1 MGLFSFKDKAGP
13 GVSKNEPKA
22 PAYVRFFKVYFGH
35 FSRMVWLNIVYLF
48 ACFPIFTIGPATA
61 GMTYVMRNYSQG
73 KHVETIHDFIKKC
86 REHFKQGLA
95 VFVIDAIAAVL
106 LYFSISFWWHSNG
119 SSTLQAIALV
129 FLIYIAYLL
138 VCTNLY
144 IFPMM
149 VSFDLPFRQLIRN
162 SVILGATQFGKNIL
176 MILFDGV
183 VIGVCLI
190 FWPIPLPLMICCL
203 FTFCALFNNII
214 VYPVLVKHV
223 ATPKDKSGNEI
234 DEEDVVFRDN
244 VK

>member
-22 PAYVRFFKVYFGH
+22 PAHVRFFKVYFGH
-35 FSRMVWLNIVYLF
+35 FSRMVGLNIVYLF

-73 KHVETIHDFIKKC
+73 KHVETMHDFMKKS
-86 REHFKQGLA
+86 REHFKQGLL
-95 VFVIDAIAAVL
+95 VFVIDVVIAVL
-106 LYFSISFWWHSNG
+106 LYLSISFWWHSSG
-119 SSTLQAIALV
+119 SSTMQAIALV
-129 FLIYIAYLL
+129 FLIYFVYLL

-149 VSFDLPFRQLIRN
+149 VSFDLTLKQLIRN
-162 SVILGATQFGKNIL
+162 SVILGATQFGRNIA

-183 VIGVCLI
+183 VIGLCLLL
-190 FWPIPLPLMICCL
+190 WPIPLPLMICCL
-203 FTFCALFNNII
+203 FTFCALFNNMM
-214 VYPVLVKHV
+214 VYPVLVRHV
-223 ATPKDKSGNEI
+223 AAPQDTSEDEP
-234 DEEDVVFRDN
+234 DEEDIVFRDN